1 MSKRLTALLL
11 ALVVTALLCLVPVC
25 AEGEDSS
32 AAESTAS
39 DVSSAESAS
48 ESSADESGDAS
59 GDTSSTTSGDT
70 SAATSKDTSS
80 ATSSNV
86 SDDKSESKGS
96 SFPWGPVI
104 FAALIVIFI
113 VVCVICVKSKNRFG
127 LWLSKQLRDYKS
139 EISKISWLGP
149 NELVKQTG
157 VAIAI
162 LIVAAVVLGVLD
174 WAFSELFKLIV
185 NLF

>member
-11 ALVVTALLCLVPVC
+11 AFVVTAVLFLVPVC
-25 AEGEDSS
+25 AEGDDSS
-32 AAESTAS
+32 AAESTTS
-39 DVSSAESAS
+39 VVSSESDTQ
-48 ESSADESGDAS
+48 SSADESKDAS
-59 GDTSSTTSGDT
+59 ADTSVSTSSDVSGD
-70 SAATSKDTSS
+70 K
-80 ATSSNV
+80 N
-86 SDDKSESKGS
+86 ESKG

-104 FAALIVIFI
+104 FLALVVIFV

-139 EISKISWLGP
+139 EVSKISWLGP

-162 LIVAAVVLGVLD
+162 LVAAGIGLGVLD
-174 WAFSELFKLIV
+174 WVFNKLFELLV

>member
-11 ALVVTALLCLVPVC
+11 AFVVTAVLFLVPVC
-25 AEGEDSS
+25 AEGDDSS
-32 AAESTAS
+32 AAESTTS
-39 DVSSAESAS
+39 VVSSESDTQ
-48 ESSADESGDAS
+48 SSADESKDAS
-59 GDTSSTTSGDT
+59 ADTSSDT
-70 SAATSKDTSS
+70 SADTSS
-80 ATSSNV
+80 DTSADTSV
-86 SDDKSESKGS
+86 STLSDVSGDKNESKG

-104 FAALIVIFI
+104 FLALVVIFV

-139 EISKISWLGP
+139 EVSKISWLGP

-162 LIVAAVVLGVLD
+162 LVAAGIGLGVLD
-174 WAFSELFKLIV
+174 WVFNKLFELLV

>member
-11 ALVVTALLCLVPVC
+11 ALVVTAVLFLVPVC
-25 AEGEDSS
+25 AEGGESS
-32 AAESTAS
+32 AAESTTS
-39 DVSSAESAS
+39 VVSSESDTQ
-48 ESSADESGDAS
+48 SSADESKDASADTSNVASADTASDAAVTS
-59 GDTSSTTSGDT
+59 GDTSSDVSGD
-70 SAATSKDTSS
+70 K
-80 ATSSNV
+80 N
-86 SDDKSESKGS
+86 ESTG

-104 FAALIVIFI
+104 FLALVVIFV
-113 VVCVICVKSKNRFG
+113 VVCLVCVKCKNRFG

-139 EISKISWLGP
+139 EVSKISWLGP

-162 LIVAAVVLGVLD
+162 LVAAGIGLGVLD
-174 WAFSELFKLIV
+174 WVFNKLFELLV